1 MGVILSLGRPTIC
14 VGIHIKDEARGVQS
28 KYLGRFAA
36 FVGLYSVLGVNIYSR
51 LQSPKSVGLLVSYS
65 ILQLVRR
72 AET

>member
-36 FVGLYSVLGVNIYSR
+36 FVCLYSVLSVNR
-51 LQSPKSVGLLVSYS
+51 RQSPKSVGLRVPYS
-65 ILQLVRR
+65 ISQLVRR

>member
-36 FVGLYSVLGVNIYSR
+36 FVGLYSVLGVNI
-51 LQSPKSVGLLVSYS
+51 
-65 ILQLVRR
+65 
-72 AET
+72 

>member
-36 FVGLYSVLGVNIYSR
+36 FVGLYSVLGVNKR
-51 LQSPKSVGLLVSYS
+51 QSPKSVGLRVSYS

-72 AET
+72 TET